1 MHSEAL
7 LPDENAMQETA
18 EVVRIAEESGDD
30 VALGTAHIAY
40 GLMLSRR
47 DTDAERNLGLE
58 YLRRG
63 RDSHVQQRISATAVM
78 ADIRIAEMTAD
89 AGDVQRAIENA
100 RAVLNTLVENDER
113 FMRGAATAVLVQS
126 LLLRGSVADLRE
138 AATEI
143 ERLAAVPTDP
153 GFVLKEIQLLRMRA
167 LLARAHGDEA
177 GYRDFA
183 DRYGAMERSLG
194 FEGHMAMAEAMR

>member
-47 DTDAERNLGLE
+47 DTDAERKLGLE

-63 RDSHVQQRISATAVM
+63 RDSHVQQRISATVVM

-100 RAVLNTLVENDER
+100 RAVVNTLVENDER
-113 FMRGAATAVLVQS
+113 FMRSAA
-126 LLLRGSVADLRE
+126 
-138 AATEI
+138 I
-143 ERLAAVPTDP
+143 PTDP

-183 DRYGAMERSLG
+183 DRYGALARSLG